1 VAEWNP
7 ASAVTQAV
15 RELFGNT
22 SAAMPVSDAWP
33 LQHPV
38 LASLLWIALIL
49 AVFVPLATRRYKKAV
64 SR

>member
-1 VAEWNP
+1 VPE
-7 ASAVTQAV
+7 V
-15 RELFGNT
+15 
-22 SAAMPVSDAWP
+22 WP

-49 AVFVPLATRRYKKAV
+49 VIFVPLATRRYMKAV